1 MDPVVASMSTF
12 IAIVFG
18 AMAGIWLSRHLPE
31 RHLSSE
37 SRTAVSVSM
46 AVVGTL
52 SALVMSLLISSS
64 SASFSAR
71 ADAVN
76 ILGVDIIRLDRALHQ
91 YGPSA
96 NHIREL
102 LQQYAQTKT
111 QQLDDNGS
119 KAGLDLTSLAIFE
132 NISIQVFELQPG
144 THREREVRQQAIK
157 VLDEISNAR
166 WLLVE
171 KSAGSL
177 PAPFLT
183 VLIFWL
189 AILFGSFGLFAPPNA
204 TVLTVILLCGLAISG
219 GVFVILDLG
228 TLTEGI
234 IRVSVAPMQNAIKE
248 ITAAR

>member
-1 MDPVVASMSTF
+1 MDPVVASILTF
-12 IAIVFG
+12 TAIVFG
-18 AMAGIWLSRHLPE
+18 VLVGVWLSRYLPE
-31 RHLSSE
+31 QHLSSE

-64 SASFSAR
+64 NASFSAR

-76 ILGVDIIRLDRALHQ
+76 VLAIDIIRLDRALHQ
-91 YGPSA
+91 YGPAA

-102 LQQYAQTKT
+102 LQRYAQTKT
-111 QQLDDNGS
+111 QRLDDGGT
-119 KAGLDLTSLAIFE
+119 KTGLDLPSLAIFE
-132 NISIQVFELQPG
+132 DLSTQVIQLQPG
-144 THREREVRQQAIK
+144 TDREREVRQQAIK
-157 VLDEISNAR
+157 LLDEISNAR

-171 KSAGSL
+171 KSASSL
-177 PAPFLT
+177 PTPFLT

-204 TVLTVILLCGLAISG
+204 TVLTAMLLCGLAIAG
-219 GVFVILDLG
+219 GVFVILDLA

-234 IRVSVAPMQNAIKE
+234 IRVSVDPMKSAIKE